1 MHWPAEN
8 LLLLHKKEGGVGQ
21 NYIKNTYEVLF
32 KKGEKMKKEKTFLTV
47 LLIVF
52 LSAVFFT
59 GCVDVPKTAK
69 MAISANPNPVPAE
82 TSGEEWNYT
91 MQITE
96 SNGVG
101 VTLNELTFDNYHGE
115 GEAGSTI
122 IINTDMLYQWFGT
135 DYIAGYNSIQSEMY
149 HSSVLADNHYVI
161 ATVTGIDDNG
171 NAVEATVRIDYV
183 VQ

>member
-1 MHWPAEN
+1 MRN
-8 LLLLHKKEGGVGQ
+8 FCK
-21 NYIKNTYEVLF
+21 YIKSLLNTYFNFILE
-32 KKGEKMKKEKTFLTV
+32 GEEMKKEKTILV
-47 LLIVF
+47 ILSIIVF
-52 LSAVFFT
+52 FGVLFT

-69 MAISANPNPVPAE
+69 MAISANPNPVPVE

-91 MQITE
+91 LQIAE

-101 VTLNELTFDNYHGE
+101 VTLNGLTFENYHGE

-122 IINTDMLYQWFGT
+122 IINTDMLHQWFGT

-171 NAVEATVRIDYV
+171 NAVEATVRIDYI